1 MHPPPRHRWSATVA
15 LTLLLLGASLAYATP
30 ATTAPATQ
38 PVATSHTDTFL
49 KKLRAGIEVKTKG
62 RFEAIT
68 GTIPWDE
75 LRQEAQ
81 TATDPKLVT
90 ERLAYVEFWQRLAK
104 TYDFGMQCSRDNV
117 FESEACARLA
127 GTRTANHQL
136 HFTDLGLPRDQ
147 ACQYLLNEDLP
158 TWAESLRLCAAAVL
172 VGAGDTKA
180 MDILCTKL
188 RRALHELP
196 VQQLPTR
203 SFGLPYKEDVLVAT
217 WTPAALPL
225 WAQVARDPDP
235 KLRLLVVAQIAAI
248 HTEPATTVLLSLL
261 KDDDR
266 AVRNDAALA
275 LMHREQKAAAPVL
288 LELVQQQLDGS
299 VQSASME
306 SAVCVKLQQWNIPGV
321 PWDKIEG
328 VLNDAARAKPEDYR
342 MAVIIAGHCLSVGR
356 EKVALPFLQKAL
368 GPIQDDITILNNLVS
383 YKLDEPTIAW
393 QAAKILAGHG
403 RTEGLD
409 LIHKYLQIGQT
420 NWSMAYEGLLA
431 VAASSNRPTADAASR
446 KLAQTI
452 AAVAFER
459 RDVLFSG
466 YFGRLVEALGEMG
479 ALVRVEQQNGQI
491 TAVETLAVGYGERYT
506 PQKQY
511 QILPIYHAKLRSVVI
526 SAQQAGITLTPAW
539 LAQYQQQQ
547 RAILTTLSK
556 LPDDAATAQNAQ
568 AALRE
573 LTAPAAP

>member
-1 MHPPPRHRWSATVA
+1 MHPLPRHRRSATYVV
-15 LTLLLLGASLAYATP
+15 TLLLLGASLAYATP

-38 PVATSHTDTFL
+38 PVATSRTDPFL
-49 KKLRAGIEVKTKG
+49 EKLRAKLEVKTKG

-81 TATDPKLVT
+81 TAADPKLGA

-104 TYDFGMQCSRDNV
+104 LHDYGMMCSRMNV
-117 FESEACARLA
+117 FESEVCELLA
-127 GTRTANHQL
+127 GTNRLPDRLRFA
-136 HFTDLGLPRDQ
+136 DLGLPRTQ
-147 ACQYLLNEDLP
+147 ACAYLINEDLP
-158 TWAESLRLCAAAVL
+158 AWAKSLRLCAAAVL
-172 VGAGDTKA
+172 VGAGEA
-180 MDILCTKL
+180 QGMAILKPEL
-188 RRALHELP
+188 RAKPE
-196 VQQLPTR
+196 
-203 SFGLPYKEDVLVAT
+203 SFILYEVLYAT
-217 WTPAALPL
+217 LTPAALPL
-225 WAQVARDPDP
+225 WVQEARTADPA
-235 KLRLLVVAQIAAI
+235 LRRLVVTQIAGI
-248 HTEPATTVLLSLL
+248 HSEPATKVLLDLL
-261 KDDDR
+261 QDDDR
-266 AVRNDAALA
+266 AIRHIAALA
-275 LMHREQKAAAPVL
+275 LMEREHKAAAPVL
-288 LELVQQQLDGS
+288 LELVQQKLDGRLEPTLTFAS
-299 VQSASME
+299 VW
-306 SAVCVKLQQWNIPGV
+306 VKLQQWNIPGV

-328 VLNDAARAKPEDYR
+328 VLNETARAKPADYG
-342 MAVIIAGHCLSVGR
+342 MAVTIAGHCLSVGR

-368 GPIQDDITILNNLVS
+368 RPIQDEIAILNNLVS

-403 RTEGLD
+403 RPEGLE
-409 LIHKYLQIGQT
+409 LIHKYMQVGEK

-431 VAASSNRPTADAASR
+431 VAASSNQPTANAETR

-452 AAVAFER
+452 AGVAFER

-466 YFGRLVEALGEMG
+466 YFWRLVEALGEMG
-479 ALVRVEQQNGQI
+479 ALVRVEQHNGQI
-491 TAVETLAVGYGERYT
+491 TAVETLAVPYDQRYT

-511 QILPIYHAKLRSVVI
+511 QILPIYRAKLRSVVI

-539 LAQYQQQQ
+539 LAQYEAQQ

-556 LPDDAATAQNAQ
+556 LPDDTATAQNAQ